1 MSYSE
6 LFCHSL
12 RSSNMINC
20 GNTAISNSVIK
31 ISKFKMYEYNREYS
45 TGVIFPFDIFPFDSC
60 DINDALFGYKKEHQC
75 NFCRGTEVVIETEP
89 KR

>member
-1 MSYSE
+1 
-6 LFCHSL
+6 
-12 RSSNMINC
+12 
-20 GNTAISNSVIK
+20 
-31 ISKFKMYEYNREYS
+31 MYEYNREYS